1 MGTSEHESGL
11 IYRTSQAHMQHPNS
25 NTNTH
30 APQAGVVGLEELG
43 DAEEDG
49 GRLRAR
55 QLVPLFPFFWGMCAC
70 VCVPLVGRC
79 ACVVGWL
86 CAVSLV
92 LNTHTQILFEPKTH
106 LRQNVQQLSD
116 ELAAAPGVLGDDVG
130 VVKDAALLKH
140 RRLLQVLI
148 GGDWFVGVYV

>member
-1 MGTSEHESGL
+1 MGGWVGTSEHESGL

-92 LNTHTQILFEPKTH
+92 LNTHTHKYYSNQKPTCVKMCSSL
-106 LRQNVQQLSD
+106 VMSWQQRRGSWVTT
-116 ELAAAPGVLGDDVG
+116 LAS
-130 VVKDAALLKH
+130 
-140 RRLLQVLI
+140 
-148 GGDWFVGVYV
+148 